1 MQSDIAKYNNIT
13 KSDLGIRCPKS
24 QNFAPANDD
33 SPHPIFKSYD
43 GISPSS
49 SRNAQQKYEVHT
61 VARVAINVK
70 ITNTTAMRNAVAPP
84 PRAHYPLVGR
94 RGLGPRDQDEQRIKR
109 AFLVATYRTRQHTEA
124 KSSHHGACFVCLVDN
139 SITWCCEKRI
149 DTFLCS

>member
-94 RGLGPRDQDEQRIKR
+94 RGLGPREQGDQRTQRASFVARYHAASDTQRKR
-109 AFLVATYRTRQHTEA
+109 RPLFHWV
-124 KSSHHGACFVCLVDN
+124 VCM
-139 SITWCCEKRI
+139 
-149 DTFLCS
+149 